1 MSREKT
7 TERVERLLIEAILGG
22 TFPPG
27 SALPGER
34 ALSKELGL
42 ARPALREALQRLH
55 RDGWL
60 DIQQGKST
68 RVNDFMQE
76 GDLAL
81 LARLLETQSSL
92 LPTFVPG
99 LLEVWE
105 VLAPVYTRQAVLNAP
120 EKVVEQV
127 EGYRGMAARPEF
139 FARAQWRLHR
149 ALAEWSGNVVYAL
162 VLNGFADFYVRFAT
176 QDYAEPAQ
184 RAGLRAFWGALA
196 DAARRKDAEEAAALV
211 AGDLVAQRARWTGER
226 LTAWLEVI
234 QAQEA
239 GREAE
244 EKNESDAD
252 T

>member
-34 ALSKELGL
+34 ALSKELGV

-60 DIQQGKST
+60 DIQQGRST

-81 LARLLETQSSL
+81 LARLLKTQSSL
-92 LPTFVPG
+92 LPTFVPR

-244 EKNESDAD
+244 EKNESDAN